1 MEHTLEF
8 DRELEAAFD
17 LELGKHAS
25 FRIIRNRS
33 VMKKA
38 LGQMSL
44 IISFEDVLL
53 CDEPEQADRL
63 IKDNLDFGIRF
74 LGDSYEMTRG

>member
-25 FRIIRNRS
+25 FRIIRDRS
-33 VMKKA
+33 VMKETLCKV
-38 LGQMSL
+38 GFV
-44 IISFEDVLL
+44 ISFEHVLL
-53 CDEPEQADRL
+53 RDVPKQADGF
-63 IKDNLDFGIRF
+63 IENNLDFGIRF
-74 LGDSYEMTRG
+74 LGVTIR